1 MYGRLWDLIT
11 KYMDTGHAVSVF
23 LPIMIIGWTI
33 AGVAAGLTVC
43 LITGTEIINVLADL
57 VCAGGYAGLILGLF
71 GGTLF
76 LFRRNV

>member
-1 MYGRLWDLIT
+1 MYGRLWNLIT

-76 LFRRNV
+76 LFRRDV